1 MAAYELTTRRDTP
14 YRGLRM
20 TADEF
25 LALGESIDRYELVDG
40 VVCMSPSPTYRHQKI
55 ITDIAAQ
62 IAGFLHGSP
71 IGEVAVEIDVRLK
84 GDLVYRPDVVYLS
97 KEKAARCGDAI
108 TVAPDVVVEVISPD
122 SRRYESETKR
132 RDYEAAGVGEY
143 WLIDPDK
150 RLFTFLVMGA
160 GGFEEAKANDT
171 SYNAK
176 LIPGFNLDLRRIL
189 QLR

>member
-1 MAAYELTTRRDTP
+1 
-14 YRGLRM
+14 M